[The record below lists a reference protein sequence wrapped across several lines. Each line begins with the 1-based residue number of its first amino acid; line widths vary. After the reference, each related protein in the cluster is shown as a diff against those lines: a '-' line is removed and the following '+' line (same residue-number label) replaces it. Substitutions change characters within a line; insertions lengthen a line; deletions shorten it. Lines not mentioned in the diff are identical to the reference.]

1 MNWEKVV
8 SQDPYELRLADMRI
22 AAQNIYMSLIWCLW
36 YVLCMLNACIFV
48 YFPLKAKKQDQKFV
62 RDAYACS
69 KEMRRK
75 IDIFDYNKFSVHN

>member
-1 MNWEKVV
+1 
-8 SQDPYELRLADMRI
+8 
-22 AAQNIYMSLIWCLW
+22 
-36 YVLCMLNACIFV
+36 MLNACIFV
-48 YFPLKAKKQDQKFV
+48 YFPVKAKKQDQKFV